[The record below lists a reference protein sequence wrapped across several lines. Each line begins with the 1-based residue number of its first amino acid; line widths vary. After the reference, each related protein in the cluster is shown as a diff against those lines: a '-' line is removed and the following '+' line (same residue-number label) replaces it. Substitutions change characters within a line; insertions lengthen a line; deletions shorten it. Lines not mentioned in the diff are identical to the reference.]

1 MKKLCGLLIG
11 VLIWLFPLFAIQAQE
26 KTVTLNVLYIAQS
39 GYTPDNMQ
47 MLRRMFTELSGI
59 EIKLEAVNY
68 DDAYKS
74 ISASAAAY
82 DVISF
87 DQIWLADFVAKGLL
101 APLDKSI
108 TKNMQ
113 KDLDPGVLK
122 PFQYQKQTWAFPFLV
137 NFQMFFYNDK
147 LMRDAGFKAPP
158 QTLEELV
165 EQMKTIKKQGI
176 VEYPW
181 TDSWAQSESLLSEY
195 VWLTGAF
202 GGNLFDEEG
211 NPVFDQE
218 PGVKALQFMVM
229 LLKEQLAAPK
239 VLTNDEIAAKDDL
252 ISGKAAFTSNWVFL
266 AGLLNDPAVSE
277 IAGQGKI
284 GLLPVAKDASMKT
297 VSVGGFQGIAISAAS
312 PKKEAAWKWITFFT
326 SPLVQRAFCAEMPV
340 WTSVQN
346 SPDVNL
352 IDPTMAMKRQQ
363 LEAVAYRPNIP
374 NYTSISA
381 VLQKY
386 LHVALEGKAEP
397 VAALTQAKTEIVPLL
412 KKTTVQKESEKQ
424 TK

>member
-1 MKKLCGLLIG
+1 MKKLYGLLIG
-11 VLIWLFPLFAIQAQE
+11 VLIWLCPFFAIQAQE
-26 KTVTLNVLYIAQS
+26 KTVTLNVLYITQS
-39 GYTPDNMQ
+39 GYSPDNMQ
-47 MLRRMFTELSGI
+47 MLRKMFTEFSGI
-59 EIKLEAVNY
+59 EINLEAVSY
-68 DDAYKS
+68 DNAYKS
-74 ISASAAAY
+74 ISESAATF

-101 APLDKSI
+101 APLEKSI

-113 KDLDPGVLK
+113 KDLAPGALK
-122 PFQYQKQTWAFPFLV
+122 PFQYQKQTWALPFLV

-165 EQMKTIKKQGI
+165 EQMKTMKKRGL

-181 TDSWAQSESLLSEY
+181 TDSWDQSESLMAEY

-284 GLLPVAKDASMKT
+284 GLLPVSKDASVKT

-326 SPLVQRAFCAEMPV
+326 SPLVQRAFCSEMPV

-352 IDPTMAMKRQQ
+352 LDPTMAMKRQQ
-363 LEAVAYRPNIP
+363 LEAVVYRPNIP
-374 NYTSISA
+374 NYTSVSA

-386 LHVALEGKAEP
+386 LHLALEGKSEP
-397 VAALTQAKTEIVPLL
+397 EAAMTQAKTEIIPLL
-412 KKTTVQKESEKQ
+412 KENASQKESA
-424 TK
+424 TKTK